1 MISNIIGRYLL
12 SKGRITSEQL
22 FSLLIEKKRIRVKM
36 GLIAVAE
43 GFMTQTQAELV
54 YDYQSVVDKKFGEI
68 AVEKGYLT
76 EWEVESLLDKQGDA
90 YLAFAQA
97 LSNQHLMNVEQLE
110 ECMRQF
116 QKEYHLTLP
125 DMEDLKSND
134 ADRIL
139 PICMPAGCV
148 SGGENHYLHMAGTCL
163 LYPSPSP
170 RDS

>member
-12 SKGRITSEQL
+12 SKGLITSEQL
-22 FSLLIEKKRIRVKM
+22 FILLLEKKRIHIKM

-54 YDYQSVVDKKFGEI
+54 YDYQSVMDKKFGEI
-68 AVEKGYLT
+68 AIEKGYLT

-110 ECMRQF
+110 ECMREF
-116 QKEYHLTLP
+116 QREYHLTLP

-139 PICMPAGCV
+139 PICMPAGCKNGRASCRERV
-148 SGGENHYLHMAGTCL
+148 
-163 LYPSPSP
+163 
-170 RDS
+170 